1 MRSKNAAPYGAD
13 VSDDITRYAK
23 TLAALD
29 AELRS
34 RFESAARKAGVS
46 MGEVPEVVL
55 APARD
60 PSHGDFATA
69 AALAAAKQ
77 WKCQPLELAQ
87 QIAASG
93 TARMDG
99 VASLEVKPPGF
110 INLRMAPAFWAD
122 VVREA
127 LERGSEY
134 GRSDTLAQLGPVLLE
149 FVSANPTGPL
159 NVVQG
164 RSSSLGAAL
173 AAMFKFAGAQ
183 VFTETYVNDSGTQL
197 DLLADSLYA
206 RYATLCGVATPLPDD
221 GYQGDYLIE
230 IAKQLRA
237 RDGDRWLTADPEERR
252 RALARF
258 GRDTVVAEQRA
269 DLEAFGVTFDRWFF
283 ESELHDSGKVD
294 EVIAWLLAHDAAYE
308 LDGAV
313 WLRSSAFGDD
323 KDRVLRRSDG
333 RPTYVAPDAAYHRDK
348 FERGMRYLIDIFGPD
363 HHGYVARIKAIAAA
377 LGHPG
382 MLEVLIAQQVTLKRG
397 DETVAMSKRAGNI
410 VTLREVVDEVGK
422 DAARF
427 FFIMR
432 APESQLV
439 FDLAL
444 AVEHSS
450 DNPVFYVQYGHA
462 RIASILRHA
471 TDTGRTA
478 LLDRAAKGLD
488 LARLDAGAEIAVV
501 RRLADFARTVADAAR
516 ARAPHRLAEFARD
529 LATDFHSFYTQCV
542 VLGDDDRLSSARLS
556 LCLAAKSVL
565 ASALGLLGVS
575 APERM

>member
-1 MRSKNAAPYGAD
+1 MTP
-13 VSDDITRYAK
+13 TRYAQ

-29 AELRS
+29 DELRS
-34 RFESAARKAGVS
+34 RFASAAQELG
-46 MGEVPEVVL
+46 L
-55 APARD
+55 AADGLPDVALSPARD

-77 WKCQPLELAQ
+77 WKQKPLDIAQ
-87 QIAASG
+87 RVVAPG
-93 TARMDG
+93 VARMNG
-99 VASLEVKPPGF
+99 VAELEVKPPGF
-110 INLRMAPAFWAD
+110 INVRMTPSFWAD
-122 VVREA
+122 VVREV
-127 LERGSEY
+127 LERGDEY
-134 GRSDTLAQLGPVLLE
+134 GRSDALAALGPTLLE

-173 AAMFKFAGAQ
+173 ASMLRFAGAS
-183 VFTETYVNDSGTQL
+183 VATETYVNDSGTQL

-206 RYATLCGVATPLPDD
+206 RYATLSGVPTPLPEE

-230 IAKQLRA
+230 IAQRLRE
-237 RDGDRWLTADPEERR
+237 RDGDRWLSANPEERR
-252 RALARF
+252 RELARF
-258 GRDTVVAEQRA
+258 GRDTIVAQQRA
-269 DLEAFGVTFDRWFF
+269 DLEAFGVVFDRWAY
-283 ESELHDSGKVD
+283 ESELHDGGKVD

-308 LDGAV
+308 KDNAV
-313 WLRSSAFGDD
+313 WLRSSRFGDD

-348 FERGMRYLIDIFGPD
+348 FERGYCYLVDIFGPD
-363 HHGYVARIKAIAAA
+363 HHGYIARIKAIAAA

-397 DETVAMSKRAGNI
+397 DELVAMSKRAGNI

-444 AVEHSS
+444 AVEHTSN
-450 DNPVFYVQYGHA
+450 NPVFYVQYGHA

-471 TDTGRTA
+471 NDTGRAA
-478 LLDRAAKGLD
+478 LLERAHKGLD
-488 LARLDAGAEIAVV
+488 LARLGHPAEIAVI
-501 RRLADFARTVADAAR
+501 RRLADFGRTVADAAR
-516 ARAPHRLAEFARD
+516 ARAPHRLAEYARD
-529 LATDFHSFYTQCV
+529 LATDFHGFYTQCV
-542 VLGDDDRLSSARLS
+542 VLGDEDALSSARLS
-556 LCLAAKSVL
+556 LCLATKTVL
-565 ASALGLLGVS
+565 RSGLGLLGVS
-575 APERM
+575 APEQM

>member
-1 MRSKNAAPYGAD
+1 MKSA
-13 VSDDITRYAK
+13 TRYARS
-23 TLAALD
+23 LAALD

-34 RFESAARKAGVS
+34 RFESAARELGIPPGDLS
-46 MGEVPEVVL
+46 EVAL

-69 AALAAAKQ
+69 AAMAVAKQ
-77 WKCQPLELAQ
+77 WKRSPLD
-87 QIAASG
+87 IAKRIAG
-93 TARMDG
+93 DGPARMEG
-99 VASLEVKPPGF
+99 VDSLEVKPPGF
-110 INLRMAPAFWAD
+110 INLRMAPSFWAD

-127 LERGSEY
+127 LERGADF
-134 GRSDTLAQLGPVLLE
+134 GRSDVLAHLGPVLIE

-173 AAMFKFAGAQ
+173 AAMFRFAGAA
-183 VFTETYVNDSGTQL
+183 VSTETYVNDHGAQL
-197 DLLADSLYA
+197 DLLADSLYT
-206 RYATLCGVATPLPDD
+206 RYATLCGVATPVPDD

-230 IAKQLRA
+230 IAQRLRA
-237 RDGDRWLTADPEERR
+237 RDGDRWLRTDPTLRR
-252 RALARF
+252 RELVRF
-258 GRDTVVAEQRA
+258 GRDTIVEAQRE
-269 DLEAFGVTFDRWFF
+269 DLAAFGVTFDRWFY
-283 ESELHDSGKVD
+283 ESELHEAGKVD
-294 EVIAWLLAHDAAYE
+294 DVVAWLRAHDAAYE
-308 LDGAV
+308 TDGAV

-348 FERGMRYLIDIFGPD
+348 FERGYRYLVDIFGPD

-397 DETVAMSKRAGNI
+397 AETVAMSKRAGNI
-410 VTLREVVDEVGK
+410 VTLRDVVDEVGR

-427 FFIMR
+427 FFVMR

-444 AVEHSS
+444 AVEHSA
-450 DNPVFYVQYGHA
+450 DNPVYYVQYGHA

-471 TDTGRTA
+471 RETGRA
-478 LLDRAAKGLD
+478 AVLDRAAKGLD
-488 LARLDAGAEIAVV
+488 LERLGAQPEVAVV
-501 RRLADFARTVADAAR
+501 RRLADFGRTVADAAR
-516 ARAPHRLAEFARD
+516 ARAPHRVAEYARD

-542 VLGDDDRLSSARLS
+542 VLGDDDALSSARLS
-556 LCLAAKSVL
+556 LCLAAKTVL

-575 APERM
+575 APEQM

>member
-1 MRSKNAAPYGAD
+1 MSLM
-13 VSDDITRYAK
+13 SRYAQ
-23 TLAALD
+23 TLSALD

-34 RFESAARKAGVS
+34 RFESVAHELGFNSGDLPDVA
-46 MGEVPEVVL
+46 L

-69 AALAAAKQ
+69 AALAVGKQ
-77 WKCQPLELAQ
+77 WNRKPLDIADQ
-87 QIAASG
+87 VAASG
-93 TARMDG
+93 VARLEG
-99 VASLEVKPPGF
+99 VATLEVKPPGF
-110 INLRMAPAFWAD
+110 INLRMASSFWAD

-127 LERGSEY
+127 LERGSDY
-134 GRSDTLAQLGPVLLE
+134 GRSDTLAHLGPILLE

-173 AAMFKFAGAQ
+173 AAMFRFAGAA
-183 VFTETYVNDSGTQL
+183 VATETYVNDHGAQL

-206 RYATLCGVATPLPDD
+206 RYATLCGVETPLPGD
-221 GYQGDYLIE
+221 GYQGDYLID
-230 IAKQLRA
+230 IAQQLRA
-237 RDGDRWLTADPEERR
+237 RDGDKWLKADPEQRR

-258 GRDTVVAEQRA
+258 GRDTIVAAQRE
-269 DLEAFGVTFDRWFF
+269 DLAAFGVTFDRWVY
-283 ESELHDSGKVD
+283 ESELHEAGKVD
-294 EVIAWLLAHDAAYE
+294 EVVTWLRAHDAAYE
-308 LDGAV
+308 KDDAV

-348 FERGMRYLIDIFGPD
+348 FERSYRYLIDIFGPD

-397 DETVAMSKRAGNI
+397 AETVAMSKRTGNI
-410 VTLREVVDEVGK
+410 VTLREVVGEVGK

-450 DNPVFYVQYGHA
+450 SNPVFYVQYGHA

-471 TDTGRTA
+471 QETGRTA
-478 LLDRAAKGLD
+478 LLDRATKGVD
-488 LARLDAGAEIAVV
+488 LARLGEQPEIAVI
-501 RRLADFARTVADAAR
+501 RRVADFSRTVADAAR
-516 ARAPHRLAEFARD
+516 ARAPHRVAEYARD

-542 VLGDDDRLSSARLS
+542 VLGDDDALSSARLS
-556 LCLAAKSVL
+556 LCLAAKTVL

-575 APERM
+575 APDTM